1 MLISSGHRDYPLIY
15 GSAIM
20 RNHYKRDT
28 AIMSKITTATTATA
42 PVATTAT
49 TANAPVATTANAPV
63 ATTANAPVATTATA
77 PVATTANAPVAT
89 TANAPVALTA
99 AQLKAQFQA
108 IWDSK
113 PTSGQRAAFTKRLEA
128 MGVPQDQMPLATKKP
143 IGHADDAIILAL
155 LAQFKG

>member
-1 MLISSGHRDYPLIY
+1 MAKSV
-15 GSAIM
+15 
-20 RNHYKRDT
+20 
-28 AIMSKITTATTATA
+28 TTTTTTEAPATTTTEA
-42 PVATTAT
+42 PR
-49 TANAPVATTANAPV
+49 
-63 ATTANAPVATTATA
+63 
-77 PVATTANAPVAT
+77 
-89 TANAPVALTA
+89 LTA